1 MKNHNFIKLLS
12 VAGAILFIGSL
23 VWWRVNARAAE
34 DKNAADPSPLLTA
47 SRPSLTV
54 TTLAPGT
61 ALWPMQ
67 LSANGT
73 IEAWQEALIGSEVD
87 GLRLTEVKAQVGE
100 AVRRGQVLATF
111 SNVTVKADVA
121 QAQAAV
127 AEAEALLAQ
136 AKANGDRTRK
146 MQAPGVISAQQVN
159 EYLTAEQ
166 AAAARLESAKAQLLN
181 QRIRLEQTQLLAPDD
196 GIVSSRTAT
205 LGSVVS
211 VGQEL
216 FRLILAGRL
225 EWRAEVTAAELPSL
239 RPGQP
244 VKITAPG
251 ELQAAGVVRMV
262 APTVDSKTRMA
273 LVYVDVAPDSGLKVG
288 MFARG
293 QFELGRAT
301 AMILPQSAIV
311 EREGFSYV
319 YRVGSD
325 HKVAQVKVETGRRLQ
340 DQIEIVHGLEPLAQ
354 IAATGAAF
362 LADGDTVRVAGQAEV
377 PAWSVK

>member
-1 MKNHNFIKLLS
+1 MKNKNFIKMLI
-12 VAGAILFIGSL
+12 VVGVMLFIGSL
-23 VWWRVNARAAE
+23 IWWRVNVRAAE
-34 DKNAADPSPLLTA
+34 DKNAADPPQVLTA

-54 TTLAPGT
+54 TTLVPGT
-61 ALWPMQ
+61 AQWPMQ
-67 LSANGT
+67 LSATGT

-87 GLRLTEVKAQVGE
+87 GLRLTEVKVQVGE

-166 AAAARLESAKAQLLN
+166 AASARLESAKAQLLN

-196 GIVSSRTAT
+196 GLVSSRTAT

-225 EWRAEVTAAELPSL
+225 EWRAEVTAAELPFL
-239 RPGQP
+239 RPGQS

-251 ELQAAGVVRMV
+251 ELQATGVVRMV

-273 LVYVDVAPDSGLKVG
+273 LIYVDVAPDSGLKVG

-293 QFELGRAT
+293 QFELGRDT
-301 AMILPQSAIV
+301 AMILPQSALV
-311 EREGFSYV
+311 VREGFSYV
-319 YRVGSD
+319 YRVGVD
-325 HKVAQVKVETGRRLQ
+325 HKVTQVKVEIGRRLN

-362 LADGDTVRVAGQAEV
+362 LADGDTVRVTGQAEV
-377 PAWSVK
+377 PARSVQ